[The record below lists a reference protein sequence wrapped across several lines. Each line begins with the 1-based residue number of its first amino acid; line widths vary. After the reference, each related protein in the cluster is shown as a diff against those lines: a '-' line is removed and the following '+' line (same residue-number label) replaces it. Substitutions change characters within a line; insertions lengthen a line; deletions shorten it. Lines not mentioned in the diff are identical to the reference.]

1 MSTSNHAGGA
11 VAETYD
17 HVRSHSDTVK
27 CTMLS
32 PVRVMTRDRDW
43 RIMFGGGIW
52 AKPSGDG
59 RKRIPQNLV
68 REMSWKGTLITP

>member
-17 HVRSHSDTVK
+17 HVRSHSDTAK

-32 PVRVMTRDRDW
+32 SVRVMTRDW
-43 RIMFGGGIW
+43 AHGIMFQSDTW
-52 AKPSGDG
+52 AEPSGG
-59 RKRIPQNLV
+59 WCKRIPENLE
-68 REMSWKGTLITP
+68 REEL